1 MKDSPKLMFGLYEWM
16 DSVIYAVI
24 AIFILFTFLFRV
36 VSVSGKSMQPTL
48 EDKDWLVVSN
58 TFYEAQRGDVVVI
71 AQPAALKEPLV
82 KRIIA
87 LEGDKVDINYADG
100 TISVNG
106 TVLEEPYIKE
116 AIKTARDVAFP
127 VEVPPGSVFVLGDNR
142 NDSLDSR
149 SRIVGFIDERY
160 ILGKAVGR
168 FYPFGTWSIYDYGK

>member
-1 MKDSPKLMFGLYEWM
+1 MFGLYEWM

-24 AIFILFTFLFRV
+24 AIFVLFTFFFRA

-48 EDKDWLVVSN
+48 NDGDWLVVSD
-58 TFYEAQRGDVVVI
+58 TAYDAQRGDVVVI
-71 AQPAALKEPLV
+71 AQPVALKEPLV
-82 KRIIA
+82 KRVIA
-87 LEGDKVDINYADG
+87 LAGDMVDINYVTG
-100 TISVNG
+100 TVSING
-106 TVLEEPYIKE
+106 TEIKEPYIKE

-127 VEVPPGSVFVLGDNR
+127 VEVPAGCVFVLGDNR

-168 FYPFGTWSIYDYGK
+168 FYPFGTWSIYDYGE